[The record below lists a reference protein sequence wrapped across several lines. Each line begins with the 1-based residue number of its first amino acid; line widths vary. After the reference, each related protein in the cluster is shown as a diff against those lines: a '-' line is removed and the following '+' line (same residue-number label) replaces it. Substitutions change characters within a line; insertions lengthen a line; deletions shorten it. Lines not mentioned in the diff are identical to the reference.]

1 MVEFAEFIA
10 PTEEELKLVFRAMDS
25 KPMAA
30 SEILQ
35 DIEDSRRPYVLRS
48 LGWLAKLGLV
58 DFS

>member
-10 PTEEELKLVFRAMDS
+10 PTEEELSVVLKAMDS
-25 KPMAA
+25 KSRVA
-30 SEILQ
+30 SEVLE
-35 DIEDSRRPYVLRS
+35 DIEESRRPYVLRS

>member
-10 PTEEELKLVFRAMDS
+10 PTDEELSFVLKAMDS
-25 KPMAA
+25 KPKAA
-30 SEILQ
+30 SEVLQ
-35 DIEDSRRPYVLRS
+35 DIEDSRRPYVLRG